1 MVFYL
6 HKIKKINAKKIVDN
20 YKNNGK
26 NENVSRETIIT
37 TKMYFIL
44 IRLLLIQPLVEFVI
58 SKVKIL
64 NFSGKFLNLIS
75 EFNNLYVEFRKIKIS
90 VIYVTKIN
98 VSRETLKHKSKIIST
113 MFYVEH

>member
-1 MVFYL
+1 M
-6 HKIKKINAKKIVDN
+6 DN

-44 IRLLLIQPLVEFVI
+44 ILFLLIQPLVELVI
-58 SKVKIL
+58 SKVKII

-75 EFNNLYVEFRKIKIS
+75 EFNNLYVEFKKIKIN

-98 VSRETLKHKSKIIST
+98 VSRETSKHKPKIIST
-113 MFYVEH
+113 MFHVEH